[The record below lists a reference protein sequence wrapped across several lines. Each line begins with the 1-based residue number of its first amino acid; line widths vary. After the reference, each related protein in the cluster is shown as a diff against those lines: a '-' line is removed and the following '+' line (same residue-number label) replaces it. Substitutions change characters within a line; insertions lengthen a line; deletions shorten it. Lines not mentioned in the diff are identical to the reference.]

1 MSEFE
6 NLDGIGDDV
15 DGKQVD
21 EALSILRA
29 SMSLMETDRENLY
42 NCIRALEV
50 LYDREPERPDAED
63 GRIVYEVLENVD
75 EENVTSLDPSHVDDV
90 LLETLIEVRKAQGI
104 VSE

>member
-6 NLDGIGDDV
+6 NLDGIGDEV
-15 DGKQVD
+15 DGEQVD

-29 SMSLMETDRENLY
+29 SMSLMETDREKLY

-50 LYDREPERPDAED
+50 LYDREPERPNAED

-75 EENVTSLDPSHVDDV
+75 VENVTSLDPPHIDDV
-90 LLETLIEVRKAQGI
+90 LRETLIELRKAQGTAP
-104 VSE
+104 E